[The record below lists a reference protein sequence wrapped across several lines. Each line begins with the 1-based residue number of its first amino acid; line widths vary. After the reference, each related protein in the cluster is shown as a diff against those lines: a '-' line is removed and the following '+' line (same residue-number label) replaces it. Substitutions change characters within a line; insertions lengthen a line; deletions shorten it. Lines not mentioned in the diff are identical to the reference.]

1 MTPTTIW
8 LRCSEWKVDQLRK
21 ALASETPIYT
31 RAINPNHSSPSKVK
45 AVILRG
51 NASLTSNYA
60 PPTTNA
66 QLVHVSVRKYSRFF
80 NFFIYKPLVCQKVKL
95 TLHQTVTTSPFRIK
109 GREEC
114 CFIPTTNKHICRKRN
129 STQSFKGRKRLSHP
143 PHTHTLTHIH
153 THKDIRTNTEQTSQ
167 PRRHIYA
174 RHLSETHKVFVLFI
188 PVKTISAMY
197 IFFTSTL
204 GLINSKEWPFTIMK
218 TQSKKPHSLKFSGNH
233 LISGPF

>member
-80 NFFIYKPLVCQKVKL
+80 NLFIYKPLVCQKVKL

-143 PHTHTLTHIH
+143 PTHTHSLTFTH
-153 THKDIRTNTEQTSQ
+153 TKTSE
-167 PRRHIYA
+167 PTPNK
-174 RHLSETHKVFVLFI
+174 HLSQGATYMHV
-188 PVKTISAMY
+188 
-197 IFFTSTL
+197 IFQKHIRFLS
-204 GLINSKEWPFTIMK
+204 SSF
-218 TQSKKPHSLKFSGNH
+218 Q
-233 LISGPF
+233 